1 MDLALYISKLRGEE
15 GSEKAPYVQQIESD
29 LKKDSVYV
37 QLAKDA
43 SIFLTENDK
52 EVEGAFNLL
61 IVTILGAPST
71 VLTEAVQAFVDTLTK
86 TESNKTGLKQKM

>member
-1 MDLALYISKLRGEE
+1 MRNDESYAQQVETLLK
-15 GSEKAPYVQQIESD
+15 SEN
-29 LKKDSVYV
+29 KDSVYV

-52 EVEGAFNLL
+52 EVEGAFNLM
-61 IVTILGAPST
+61 IVTVLRAPAN
-71 VLTEAVQAFVDTLTK
+71 VLNAAVQAFVDTLTK